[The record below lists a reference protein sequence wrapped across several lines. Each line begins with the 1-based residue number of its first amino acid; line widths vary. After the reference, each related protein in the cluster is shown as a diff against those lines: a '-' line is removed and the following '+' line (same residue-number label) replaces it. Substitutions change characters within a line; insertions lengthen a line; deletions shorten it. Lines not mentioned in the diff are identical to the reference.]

1 MMVIFKDGLSYA
13 NICAT
18 AIISVPGY
26 IVVVLQAL
34 FSTPFN
40 LPLCLEIHKCTL
52 KAGICNSKVISWKT
66 TYSLITAKIM
76 SPVRPKGC
84 KFHGF

>member
-1 MMVIFKDGLSYA
+1 MIRTLKKLRYTYALKRPERKLFLLLKKMMVIFKGGFSYA
-13 NICAT
+13 IYAT

-52 KAGICNSKVISWKT
+52 KAGICNSKVIS
-66 TYSLITAKIM
+66 
-76 SPVRPKGC
+76 
-84 KFHGF
+84 